1 MNTTSL
7 LRLFTTVLAMVSVVL
22 AVSIDSPNGR
32 ASEPPGKSTERDLVP
47 SHKLICAVQLGENTE
62 AIQKLLDSG
71 IDVNARAEAGVT
83 AYHAARLL
91 GDVELAQYLAQ
102 HGANTNIPIPA
113 PDQLADALFAHFILT
128 NGPGAAVLVAQ
139 NGTVLFERG

>member
-1 MNTTSL
+1 MKTAILTLSL
-7 LRLFTTVLAMVSVVL
+7 LASLPSPAQTKEPMVE
-22 AVSIDSPNGR
+22 DSRP
-32 ASEPPGKSTERDLVP
+32 SESEIAQA
-47 SHKLICAVQLGENTE
+47 HKLLSAVQLGGNTE
-62 AIQKLLDSG
+62 TIKKLLDSG

-83 AYHAARLL
+83 AYHAARML
-91 GDVELAQYLAQ
+91 GDLELAQYLAQ